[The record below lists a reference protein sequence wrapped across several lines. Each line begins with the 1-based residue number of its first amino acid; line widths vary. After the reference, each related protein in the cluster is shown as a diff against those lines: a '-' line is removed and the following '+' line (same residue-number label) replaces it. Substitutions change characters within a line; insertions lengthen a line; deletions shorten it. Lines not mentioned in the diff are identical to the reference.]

1 MSQKKNNTIWKKK
14 KHFNGHIAQ
23 FQNHL
28 TRHCHAFT
36 PEFKKIASTKDL

>member
-1 MSQKKNNTIWKKK
+1 MSQKKIITFGKK